1 MKKRIVGV
9 LVVLSVSLYASNVPN
24 ILQDYKL
31 IIELID
37 DLANKIDLN
46 EETLRTNDSKLSLI
60 NQSQNLMSNEIST
73 IKESQNLIKQK
84 MLLLK
89 STKNIEVQEGVYS
102 VNQLDKTTRKQ
113 LIDNLR

>member
-1 MKKRIVGV
+1 
-9 LVVLSVSLYASNVPN
+9 
-24 ILQDYKL
+24 
-31 IIELID
+31 
-37 DLANKIDLN
+37 
-46 EETLRTNDSKLSLI
+46 
-60 NQSQNLMSNEIST
+60 
-73 IKESQNLIKQK
+73 

>member
-84 MLLLK
+84 MLLHK
-89 STKNIEVQEGVYS
+89 STKNIEVQEGTYS
-102 VNQLDKTTRKQ
+102 IEQLDEETKNQLVN
-113 LIDNLR
+113 NLR